1 MSDLIMLFR
10 TFVRAVE
17 AGSFTVVA
25 KERNVSQPTISRQ
38 IAALEDQLGALL
50 FQRTTRA
57 LTLTD
62 DGRVLYE
69 QARQA
74 LDSVQQALGAV
85 GRQRG
90 APSGVLRLACPV
102 VFGRLHIVPR
112 LDAFLERHP
121 GVAVDLVMNDGFS
134 DLVEEGVD
142 LAVRIGDITDPG
154 LIARRIGTTRRVT
167 VASPAYLAK
176 RGAPSHPADL
186 TEHDCIV
193 YSRLATGNRWE
204 FSSEAGPVTVS
215 VSGRYRVNN
224 SEGVREGVLRGLGIG
239 VVPVWHFTDEIA
251 LGRLVIILA
260 AFEPRLLPT
269 HVVYPSRRFL
279 APKVRA
285 MIDFLAHECELDPN
299 LSAYGADIQSVE
311 PERGTP
317 VSDDLMQRR

>member
-1 MSDLIMLFR
+1 MSDLIALFR
-10 TFVRAVE
+10 TFVRVVE
-17 AGSFTVVA
+17 AGSFTAVA
-25 KERNVSQPTISRQ
+25 AEFNTSQPTVSRQ

-74 LDSVQQALGAV
+74 LDSVQQALGSV
-85 GRQRG
+85 GRLRG
-90 APSGVLRLACPV
+90 APSGTLRLACPV

-112 LDAFLERHP
+112 LPAFLERY
-121 GVAVDLVMNDGFS
+121 GDVAIDLIMNDGFT
-134 DLVEEGVD
+134 DLVEEGID
-142 LAVRIGDITDPG
+142 LAIRIGEITDPA

-167 VASPAYLAK
+167 VAAPSYLAA
-176 RGAPSHPADL
+176 RGAPSHPNDL
-186 TEHDCIV
+186 AGHDCIV
-193 YSRLATGNRWE
+193 YSRLATGARWE
-204 FSSEAGPVTVS
+204 FSGAAGPVSVQ
-215 VSGRYRVNN
+215 VSGRFRVNN

-251 LGRLVIILA
+251 SGRLVVILSE
-260 AFEPRLLPT
+260 FEPSPLPT

-285 MIDFLAHECELDPN
+285 MIDFLAQEFELDPR
-299 LSAYGADIQSVE
+299 LSAHGSAD
-311 PERGTP
+311 
-317 VSDDLMQRR
+317 